1 MFGKNAVRKEQNG
14 TWYIY
19 YNNGTDTGSNGE
31 ASVADAQKYEKDILT
46 GAPVD
51 NGTSRKTRK
60 MPIILP
66 TRITDTQ

>member
-1 MFGKNAVRKEQNG
+1 M
-14 TWYIY
+14 
-19 YNNGTDTGSNGE
+19 
-31 ASVADAQKYEKDILT
+31 ADAQKYEKDILT